1 MHEIASRNLASALL
15 AGLCLLPAV
24 AASQQ
29 YPARSIRLVVPNPA
43 AGGHDATAR
52 VIAQKMAEGLGQ
64 QIVVD
69 NRGGAGGMI
78 GAEIVAR
85 AAPDGYTL
93 LSGSIATH
101 VVIPS
106 IHAKP
111 PYDPVKDFAPISLY
125 VVVQSV
131 LVAHPGFQGKNV
143 QDVIAMAKARP
154 GAVDIASAGI
164 GSTSH
169 LALALFL
176 NKANVRMNH
185 IPYKGGG
192 PAFAALVAGEI
203 PLYFGLIPAAIP
215 FAKAGRLKVLA
226 VGGAKRSEQLPDV
239 PTVAESGVPGYVSGG
254 WFGLMAPAKTPAAI
268 VSRLHAAAVAAV
280 NSAEAKQATRAIGGD
295 SVTNTPAEFAA
306 FIRSDLQNNG
316 KVIREAGIKAE

>member
-1 MHEIASRNLASALL
+1 MHESSSRKLVSALL
-15 AGLCLLPAV
+15 AGLCLLPI
-24 AASQQ
+24 AAGAQQ

-43 AGGHDATAR
+43 SGGHDATAR
-52 VIAQKMAEGLGQ
+52 VVAQKLAEGFGQ
-64 QIVVD
+64 QVVVD

-101 VVIPS
+101 VVIPN
-106 IHAKP
+106 IHAKA
-111 PYDPVKDFAPISLY
+111 PYDPVRDFSPISLY

-131 LVAHPGFQGKNV
+131 LVAHPAFQGKTV
-143 QDVIAMAKARP
+143 QDVVALAKAKP

-169 LALALFL
+169 LALALFF
-176 NKANVRMNH
+176 NKANIRMNH

-192 PAFAALVAGEI
+192 PAFAALVGGEI

-215 FAKAGRLKVLA
+215 HAKSGRLRIIA
-226 VGGAKRSEQLPDV
+226 VGGARRSELLPEV

-254 WFGLMAPAKTPAAI
+254 WFGLMAPAGTPAAI
-268 VSRLHAAAVAAV
+268 VSRLHAATVAAV

-306 FIRSDLQNNG
+306 FIRADLENSG
-316 KVIREAGIKAE
+316 KVIREANIKAE